1 MALAGMILGYTG
13 IALIPVILII
23 AAIAIPNLFRAKKFA
38 NEAMAI
44 SSLQQLNS
52 AMKKYSF
59 LKGGYPEDLQALD
72 SHLVDP
78 IVHSSLTLGRTFG
91 YEFVYHTTPDGP
103 GGGENSG
110 YAINANPVKPGA
122 TGSRYFYTDQT
133 GIIRG
138 DAASSATANSPP
150 VYGSMNQ

>member
-1 MALAGMILGYTG
+1 MAMAGLILGYTG
-13 IALIPVILII
+13 IALIPVVLII
-23 AAIAIPNLFRAKKFA
+23 AAIAIPNFFRAKKFA
-38 NEAMAI
+38 NEVMVM

-59 LKGGYPEDLQALD
+59 VKNGYPQNLDALD
-72 SHLVDP
+72 SPLVDP
-78 IVHSSLTLGRTFG
+78 VVHSSLTLGRTFG
-91 YEFVYHTTPDGP
+91 YQFDYRATEDGP

-122 TGSRYFYTDQT
+122 TGNRYFYTDQT

-138 DAASSATANSPP
+138 ETDSPATANSPP
-150 VYGSMNQ
+150 VYGIAQ